1 MDRAALSPTRRNILI
16 GAAGL
21 AVAGIIATARLV
33 PSVEQ
38 RTRRMLA
45 SNRFTRQFLSL
56 AEAEQAEWAAQ
67 VGSVFTIEGGY
78 RLKLAGVQPLPSTGR
93 RPAELRDRAFAA
105 VFEVLGGATMSGD
118 LIYTA
123 SHSQYGSLP
132 LFLSVT
138 GSPSRMIAVFN

>member
-1 MDRAALSPTRRNILI
+1 MDRAALSPTRRNLLI

-21 AVAGIIATARLV
+21 AVAGLIATARLV

-38 RTRRMLA
+38 RTRRLLA

-67 VGSVFTIEGGY
+67 VGSVFTVEGGY
-78 RLKLAGVQPLPSTGR
+78 RLRLAGVRPLPSPGA
-93 RPAELRDRAFAA
+93 RPAELRDRGFAA
-105 VFEVLGGATMSGD
+105 VFDVLGGATMAGD

-132 LFLSVT
+132 LFLSAT
-138 GSPSRMIAVFN
+138 GSPSRMVAVFN